1 MINLSNSKKT
11 FQNRLDLIP
20 NNPGVYIMKDIHSKI
35 IYVGKASN
43 LKNRVSSYFNKSNDN
58 DLKLNLLKENI
69 HDFEIY
75 ITNTSNEALLLESSL
90 IKKYQPKFNIRL
102 KDDKSYPYIMIDLNQ
117 HYPIIQFTRN
127 IKIKNLDRI
136 RLFGPFSKAKEVR
149 KTLSVINSLFPYRSC
164 TKKITGNDSSPCLDY
179 HLKRCIAPCISACTK
194 EEYEEV
200 IKDVIKFLEGDHKF
214 VIRKL
219 NQDMLNASENKMY
232 ERAARIRDQIQS
244 INEFH
249 NLSKDKINDN
259 KIIDYIGITQSD
271 DFASVSVFES
281 RFSNL
286 SDSIKFMMEGTENS
300 SLKDIIHAFIN
311 QYYLEKTNKPNIV
324 VLQELPEEKFVNNSI
339 NKKSKKKMK
348 FIVPSIGIKKKLMDL
363 AIENSKYNIEHINK
377 KKNDTD
383 NVLNV
388 LKEKLLL
395 EKTPYRIECFDI
407 SNMHGKNSVGSM
419 VVFNNGQPDKKQ
431 YRRFKIKIE
440 NKIDDY
446 LMMKEML
453 TRRYSRLLK
462 NNVPTSQTNDMDK
475 YKPDLILIDGGKG
488 HLAAGLQVLLELG
501 LSAFPIASIA
511 KKHEYIYI
519 PYSKEPI
526 NISPKSTEGILLQN
540 IRDEAHRFAIQ
551 YHRKLRSKQFL
562 NNSLEE
568 IPGIGKKT
576 ISNLLLKYG
585 TIKNIKRAKL
595 NDLLLV
601 RGVSNKLAQN
611 ILQELNK

>member
-1 MINLSNSKKT
+1 MINLSHSKKT
-11 FQNRLDLIP
+11 FQNRLNLIP
-20 NNPGVYIMKDIHSKI
+20 NNPGVYVMKDIHEKI
-35 IYVGKASN
+35 IYVGKASK
-43 LKNRVSSYFNKSNDN
+43 LKNRVSSYFNKTSNN
-58 DLKLNLLKENI
+58 DLRLNLLRENI
-69 HDFEIY
+69 NDFEIY
-75 ITNTSNEALLLESSL
+75 ITNTNNEALLLESSL

-117 HYPIIQFTRN
+117 NYPIIQFTRN
-127 IKIKNLDRI
+127 INIKNLDRI
-136 RLFGPFSKAKEVR
+136 RLFGPFAKAKEVR
-149 KTLSVINSLFPYRSC
+149 KTLSIINSLFPYRSC
-164 TKKITGNDSSPCLDY
+164 TKKITGNDASPCLDY

-194 EEYEEV
+194 EEYEGV
-200 IKDVIKFLEGDHKF
+200 IKDVVKFLEGDHKF
-214 VIRKL
+214 VINKL
-219 NQDMLNASENKMY
+219 NQDMVYASENMMY
-232 ERAARIRDQIQS
+232 ERAARIRDQIES

-259 KIIDYIGITQSD
+259 KVIDYIGITPSE

-286 SDSIKFMMEGTENS
+286 SDSIKFIMEGTENR

-311 QYYLEKTNKPNIV
+311 QYYLEKVNKPNIV
-324 VLQELPEEKFVNNSI
+324 VLQELPEIKFINNSI
-339 NKKSKKKMK
+339 NNNTKKKMK

-383 NVLNV
+383 NVLNI

-395 EKTPYRIECFDI
+395 EKAPERIECFDI
-407 SNMHGKNSVGSM
+407 SNIQGKNSVGSM
-419 VVFNNGQPDKKQ
+419 VVFYNGQPDKKQ

-440 NKIDDY
+440 NKVDDY

-462 NNVPTSQTNDMDK
+462 NNISSVKDNDMNK

-488 HLAAGLQVLLELG
+488 HLSAGLQVLLELG

-526 NISPKSTEGILLQN
+526 NISPKSSEGILLQN

-551 YHRKLRSKQFL
+551 YHRKLRSKELL
-562 NNSLEE
+562 NNSLND
-568 IPGIGKKT
+568 IHGLGIKT
-576 ISNLLLKYG
+576 INNLLLKYG
-585 TIKNIKRAKL
+585 NINNIKHA
-595 NDLLLV
+595 NIDDLILV
-601 RGVSNKLAQN
+601 RDVSHELAQN

>member
-1 MINLSNSKKT
+1 
-11 FQNRLDLIP
+11 
-20 NNPGVYIMKDIHSKI
+20 MKDIHSKI

-43 LKNRVSSYFNKSNDN
+43 LKNRVSSYFNKTNEN
-58 DLKLNLLKENI
+58 DLKLNLLKDNI

-75 ITNTSNEALLLESSL
+75 ITNTTNEALLLESSL

-117 HYPIIQFTRN
+117 NYPIIQFTRN
-127 IKIKNLDRI
+127 IKIKNLDSI

-149 KTLSVINSLFPYRSC
+149 KTLSVINTLFPYRSC

-200 IKDVIKFLEGDHKF
+200 IKDVIKFLDGDHKF
-214 VIRKL
+214 VIKKL

-281 RFSNL
+281 RYSNL
-286 SDSIKFMMEGTENS
+286 SDSMKFIMEGTENS
-300 SLKDIIHAFIN
+300 SLKEIIHAFIN

-324 VLQELPEEKFVNNSI
+324 VLQELPEEEFVNNSI

-363 AIENSKYNIEHINK
+363 AIQNSKYNIEHINK

-407 SNMHGKNSVGSM
+407 SNMQGKNSVGSM

-462 NNVPTSQTNDMDK
+462 NNVTTSKTNDMDK

-488 HLAAGLQVLLELG
+488 HLATGLQVLLELG

-562 NNSLEE
+562 NNSLED

-585 TIKNIKRAKL
+585 TIKNIKHAKL

>member
-1 MINLSNSKKT
+1 
-11 FQNRLDLIP
+11 
-20 NNPGVYIMKDIHSKI
+20 MKDIHEKI
-35 IYVGKASN
+35 IYVGKASK
-43 LKNRVSSYFNKSNDN
+43 LKNRVSSYFNKTSNN
-58 DLKLNLLKENI
+58 DLRLNLLRENI
-69 HDFEIY
+69 NDFEIY
-75 ITNTSNEALLLESSL
+75 ITNTNNEALLLESSL

-117 HYPIIQFTRN
+117 NYPIIQFTRN
-127 IKIKNLDRI
+127 INIKNLDRI
-136 RLFGPFSKAKEVR
+136 RLFGPFAKAKEVR
-149 KTLSVINSLFPYRSC
+149 KTLSIINSLFPYRSC
-164 TKKITGNDSSPCLDY
+164 TKKITGNDASPCLDY

-194 EEYEEV
+194 EEYQGV
-200 IKDVIKFLEGDHKF
+200 IKDVVKFLEGDHKF
-214 VIRKL
+214 VINKL
-219 NQDMLNASENKMY
+219 NQDMVYASENMMY
-232 ERAARIRDQIQS
+232 ERAARIRDQIES

-259 KIIDYIGITQSD
+259 KVIDYIGITPSE

-286 SDSIKFMMEGTENS
+286 SDSIKFIMEGTENR

-311 QYYLEKTNKPNIV
+311 QYYLEKVNKPNIV
-324 VLQELPEEKFVNNSI
+324 VLQELPEIKFINNSI
-339 NKKSKKKMK
+339 NNNTKKKMK

-383 NVLNV
+383 NVLNI

-395 EKTPYRIECFDI
+395 EKAPERIECFDI
-407 SNMHGKNSVGSM
+407 SNIQGKNSVGSM
-419 VVFNNGQPDKKQ
+419 VVFYNGQPDKKQ

-440 NKIDDY
+440 NKVDDY

-462 NNVPTSQTNDMDK
+462 NNISSVKDNDMNK

-488 HLAAGLQVLLELG
+488 HLTAGLQVLLELG

-526 NISPKSTEGILLQN
+526 NISPKSSEGILLQN

-551 YHRKLRSKQFL
+551 YHRKLRSKELL
-562 NNSLEE
+562 NNSLND
-568 IPGIGKKT
+568 IHGLGIKT
-576 ISNLLLKYG
+576 INNLLLKYG
-585 TIKNIKRAKL
+585 NINNIKHA
-595 NDLLLV
+595 NIDDLILV
-601 RGVSNKLAQN
+601 RGVSHELAQN

>member
-1 MINLSNSKKT
+1 LINLSHSKKT
-11 FQNRLDLIP
+11 FQNRLNLIP
-20 NNPGVYIMKDIHSKI
+20 NNPGVYVMKDIHEKI
-35 IYVGKASN
+35 IYVGKASK
-43 LKNRVSSYFNKSNDN
+43 LKNRVSSYFNKTSNN
-58 DLKLNLLKENI
+58 DLRLNLLRENI
-69 HDFEIY
+69 NDFEIY
-75 ITNTSNEALLLESSL
+75 ITNTNNEALLLESSL

-117 HYPIIQFTRN
+117 DYPIIQFTRN
-127 IKIKNLDRI
+127 INIKNLDRI
-136 RLFGPFSKAKEVR
+136 RLFGPFAKAKEVR
-149 KTLSVINSLFPYRSC
+149 KTLSIINSLFPYRSC
-164 TKKITGNDSSPCLDY
+164 TKKITGNDASPCLDY

-194 EEYEEV
+194 EEYQGV
-200 IKDVIKFLEGDHKF
+200 IKDVVKFLEGDHKF
-214 VIRKL
+214 VINKL
-219 NQDMLNASENKMY
+219 NQDMVYASENMMY
-232 ERAARIRDQIQS
+232 ERAARIRDQIES

-259 KIIDYIGITQSD
+259 KVIDYIGITPSE

-286 SDSIKFMMEGTENS
+286 SDSIKFIMEGTENR

-311 QYYLEKTNKPNIV
+311 QYYLEKVNKPNIV
-324 VLQELPEEKFVNNSI
+324 VLQELPEFKFINNSI
-339 NKKSKKKMK
+339 NNNTKKKMK

-383 NVLNV
+383 NVLNI

-395 EKTPYRIECFDI
+395 EKTPERIECFDI
-407 SNMHGKNSVGSM
+407 SNIQGKNSVGSM
-419 VVFNNGQPDKKQ
+419 VVFSNGQPDKKQ

-440 NKIDDY
+440 NKVDDY

-462 NNVPTSQTNDMDK
+462 NNISSVKDNDMNK

-488 HLAAGLQVLLELG
+488 HLSAGLQVLLELG

-526 NISPKSTEGILLQN
+526 NISPKSSEGILLQN

-551 YHRKLRSKQFL
+551 YHRKLRSKELL
-562 NNSLEE
+562 NNSLND
-568 IPGIGKKT
+568 IHGLGIKT
-576 ISNLLLKYG
+576 INNLLLKYG
-585 TIKNIKRAKL
+585 TINNIKHA
-595 NDLLLV
+595 NIDDLILV
-601 RGVSNKLAQN
+601 RGVSHELAQN

>member
-43 LKNRVSSYFNKSNDN
+43 LKNRVSSYFNKTNDN
-58 DLKLNLLKENI
+58 DLKLNLLRENI

-363 AIENSKYNIEHINK
+363 AIENSKYNIAHINK

-407 SNMHGKNSVGSM
+407 SNMRGKNSVGSM

-462 NNVPTSQTNDMDK
+462 NNAPTSQTNDMDK

-568 IPGIGKKT
+568 IPGIGEKT

>member
-1 MINLSNSKKT
+1 
-11 FQNRLDLIP
+11 
-20 NNPGVYIMKDIHSKI
+20 MKDIHGKI

-43 LKNRVSSYFNKSNDN
+43 LKNRVSSYFNKINNN
-58 DLKLNLLKENI
+58 DLKLNLLRENI
-69 HDFEIY
+69 NDFEIY
-75 ITNTSNEALLLESSL
+75 ITNTNNEALLLESSL

-117 HYPIIQFTRN
+117 DYPIIQFTRN
-127 IKIKNLDRI
+127 INIKNLDHI

-149 KTLSVINSLFPYRSC
+149 KTLSIINSLFPYRSC
-164 TKKITGNDSSPCLDY
+164 TKKITGNDARPCLDY

-194 EEYEEV
+194 EEYEGV
-200 IKDVIKFLEGDHKF
+200 IKDVVKFLEGDHKF
-214 VIRKL
+214 VNNKL
-219 NQDMLNASENKMY
+219 NKEMVYASQNMMY

-249 NLSKDKINDN
+249 NLSKDKIKDN
-259 KIIDYIGITQSD
+259 KVIDYIGITPSE

-286 SDSIKFMMEGTENS
+286 SDSIKFIMEGTENR

-311 QYYLEKTNKPNIV
+311 QYYLEKVNKPNIV
-324 VLQELPEEKFVNNSI
+324 VLQELPEIKFINDSI
-339 NKKSKKKMK
+339 NNNTKKKMK

-377 KKNDTD
+377 KKSDTD
-383 NVLNV
+383 NVLNI

-395 EKTPYRIECFDI
+395 EKAPQRIECFDI
-407 SNMHGKNSVGSM
+407 SNIQGKNSVGSM
-419 VVFNNGQPDKKQ
+419 VVFSNGQPDKKQ

-440 NKIDDY
+440 NKVDDY

-462 NNVPTSQTNDMDK
+462 NNISHIKDNDMNK

-488 HLAAGLQVLLELG
+488 HLTAGLQVLLELG

-526 NISPKSTEGILLQN
+526 NISPKSSEGILLQN

-551 YHRKLRSKQFL
+551 YHRKLRSKELL
-562 NNSLEE
+562 NNSLND
-568 IPGIGKKT
+568 IHGLGIKT
-576 ISNLLLKYG
+576 INNLLLKYG
-585 TIKNIKRAKL
+585 TINNLKHANID
-595 NDLLLV
+595 DLILV
-601 RGVSNKLAQN
+601 RGVSHELARN

>member
-1 MINLSNSKKT
+1 
-11 FQNRLDLIP
+11 
-20 NNPGVYIMKDIHSKI
+20 MKDIHSKI

-43 LKNRVSSYFNKSNDN
+43 LKNRESSYFNKTNEN
-58 DLKLNLLKENI
+58 DLKLNLLKDNI

-117 HYPIIQFTRN
+117 NYPIIQFTRN
-127 IKIKNLDRI
+127 IKIKNLDSI

-149 KTLSVINSLFPYRSC
+149 KTLSVINTLFPYRSC

-200 IKDVIKFLEGDHKF
+200 IKDVIKFLDGDHKF
-214 VIRKL
+214 VIKKL

-281 RFSNL
+281 RYSNL
-286 SDSIKFMMEGTENS
+286 SDSMKFIMEGTENS
-300 SLKDIIHAFIN
+300 SLKEIIHAFIN

-324 VLQELPEEKFVNNSI
+324 VLQELPEEEFVNNSI

-363 AIENSKYNIEHINK
+363 AIQNSKYNIEHINK

-395 EKTPYRIECFDI
+395 ETIPYRIECFDI
-407 SNMHGKNSVGSM
+407 SNMQGKNSVGSM

-462 NNVPTSQTNDMDK
+462 NNVTTSKTNDMDK

-488 HLAAGLQVLLELG
+488 HLATGLQVLLELG

-562 NNSLEE
+562 NNSLED

-585 TIKNIKRAKL
+585 TIKNIKHAKL

>member
-1 MINLSNSKKT
+1 MINLSHSKKT
-11 FQNRLDLIP
+11 FQNRLNLIP
-20 NNPGVYIMKDIHSKI
+20 NNPGVYVMKDIHGKV

-43 LKNRVSSYFNKSNDN
+43 LKNRVSSYFNKTNSN
-58 DLKLNLLKENI
+58 DLKLNLLRENI
-69 HDFEIY
+69 NDFEIY
-75 ITNTSNEALLLESSL
+75 ITNTNNEALLLESSL

-117 HYPIIQFTRN
+117 DYPIIQFTRN
-127 IKIKNLDRI
+127 ITIKNLDRI

-149 KTLSVINSLFPYRSC
+149 KTLSIINALFPYRSC
-164 TKKITGNDSSPCLDY
+164 TKKITGNDLRPCLDY

-200 IKDVIKFLEGDHKF
+200 MKDVVKFLEGDHKF
-214 VIRKL
+214 VINKL
-219 NQDMLNASENKMY
+219 NQEMVYASENMMY

-259 KIIDYIGITQSD
+259 KVIDYIGITPSE

-286 SDSIKFMMEGTENS
+286 SDSIKFIMEGTKNR

-311 QYYLEKTNKPNIV
+311 QYYLEKVNKPNIV
-324 VLQELPEEKFVNNSI
+324 VLQELPEIKFINDSI
-339 NKKSKKKMK
+339 NNNTKKKMK

-363 AIENSKYNIEHINK
+363 AIENSEYNIEHITK

-383 NVLNV
+383 NVLNT

-395 EKTPYRIECFDI
+395 EKAPERIECFDI
-407 SNMHGKNSVGSM
+407 SNIQGKNSVGSM
-419 VVFNNGQPDKKQ
+419 VVFYNGQPDKKQ

-440 NKIDDY
+440 NKVDDY

-462 NNVPTSQTNDMDK
+462 NNNSSDKDNDMNK

-488 HLAAGLQVLLELG
+488 HLTTGLQVLLELG
-501 LSAFPIASIA
+501 LSALPIASIA

-526 NISPKSTEGILLQN
+526 NISPKSSEGMLLQN

-551 YHRKLRSKQFL
+551 YHRKLRSKGLL
-562 NNSLEE
+562 NNSLND
-568 IPGIGKKT
+568 IHGLGIKT
-576 ISNLLLKYG
+576 INNLLLKYG
-585 TIKNIKRAKL
+585 TINNIKHT
-595 NDLLLV
+595 NIDDLILV
-601 RGVSNKLAQN
+601 RG
-611 ILQELNK
+611 

>member
-1 MINLSNSKKT
+1 
-11 FQNRLDLIP
+11 
-20 NNPGVYIMKDIHSKI
+20 MKDIHGKI
-35 IYVGKASN
+35 IYVGKASK
-43 LKNRVSSYFNKSNDN
+43 LKNRVSSYFNKINNN
-58 DLKLNLLKENI
+58 DLKLNLLRENI
-69 HDFEIY
+69 NDFEIY
-75 ITNTSNEALLLESSL
+75 ITNTNNEALLLESSL

-117 HYPIIQFTRN
+117 DYPIIQFTRN
-127 IKIKNLDRI
+127 INIKNLDHI

-149 KTLSVINSLFPYRSC
+149 KTLSIINSLFPYRSC
-164 TKKITGNDSSPCLDY
+164 TKKITGNDARPCLDY

-194 EEYEEV
+194 EEYEGV
-200 IKDVIKFLEGDHKF
+200 IKDVVKFLEGDHKF
-214 VIRKL
+214 VNNKL
-219 NQDMLNASENKMY
+219 NKEMVYASENMMY

-249 NLSKDKINDN
+249 NLSKDKIKDN
-259 KIIDYIGITQSD
+259 KVIDYIGITSSE

-286 SDSIKFMMEGTENS
+286 SDSIKFIMEGTENR

-311 QYYLEKTNKPNIV
+311 QYYLEKVNKPNIV
-324 VLQELPEEKFVNNSI
+324 VLQELPEIKFINDSI
-339 NKKSKKKMK
+339 NNNTKKKMK

-377 KKNDTD
+377 KKNDAD
-383 NVLNV
+383 NVLNI

-395 EKTPYRIECFDI
+395 EKAPQRIECFDI
-407 SNMHGKNSVGSM
+407 SNIQGKNSVGSM
-419 VVFNNGQPDKKQ
+419 VVFSNGQPDKKQ

-440 NKIDDY
+440 NKVDDY

-462 NNVPTSQTNDMDK
+462 NNISHIKDNDMNK

-488 HLAAGLQVLLELG
+488 HLTTGLQVLLELG

-511 KKHEYIYI
+511 KKHEYIYL

-526 NISPKSTEGILLQN
+526 NISPKSSEGILLQN

-551 YHRKLRSKQFL
+551 YHRKLRSKELL
-562 NNSLEE
+562 NNSLND
-568 IPGIGKKT
+568 IHGLGIKT
-576 ISNLLLKYG
+576 INNLLLKYG
-585 TIKNIKRAKL
+585 TINNIKHA
-595 NDLLLV
+595 NIDDLILV
-601 RGVSNKLAQN
+601 RGVSHELAQN
-611 ILQELNK
+611 IL

>member
-43 LKNRVSSYFNKSNDN
+43 LKNRVSSYFNKTNDN
-58 DLKLNLLKENI
+58 DLKLNLLRENI

-462 NNVPTSQTNDMDK
+462 NNVTTSKTNDMDK

-488 HLAAGLQVLLELG
+488 HLATGLQVLLELG

-562 NNSLEE
+562 NNSLED

-585 TIKNIKRAKL
+585 TIKNIKHAKL

>member
-1 MINLSNSKKT
+1 
-11 FQNRLDLIP
+11 
-20 NNPGVYIMKDIHSKI
+20 MKDIHNKI

-69 HDFEIY
+69 NDFEIY

-117 HYPIIQFTRN
+117 NYPIIQFTRN

-149 KTLSVINSLFPYRSC
+149 KTLSIINSLFPYRSC
-164 TKKITGNDSSPCLDY
+164 TKKILGNDSSPCLDY

-200 IKDVIKFLEGDHKF
+200 IKDVIKFLDGDHKF
-214 VIRKL
+214 VIKKL

-281 RFSNL
+281 RYSNL
-286 SDSIKFMMEGTENS
+286 SDSMKFIMEGTENS
-300 SLKDIIHAFIN
+300 SLKEIIHAFIN

-324 VLQELPEEKFVNNSI
+324 VLQELPEEEFVNNSI

-363 AIENSKYNIEHINK
+363 AIQNSKYNIEHINK

-407 SNMHGKNSVGSM
+407 SNMQGKNSVGSM

-462 NNVPTSQTNDMDK
+462 NNVTTSKTNDMDK

-488 HLAAGLQVLLELG
+488 HLATGLQVLLELG

-568 IPGIGKKT
+568 IPGIGEKT

>member
-1 MINLSNSKKT
+1 
-11 FQNRLDLIP
+11 
-20 NNPGVYIMKDIHSKI
+20 MKDIHEKI
-35 IYVGKASN
+35 IYVGKASK
-43 LKNRVSSYFNKSNDN
+43 LKNRVSSYFNKTSNN
-58 DLKLNLLKENI
+58 DLRLNLLRENI
-69 HDFEIY
+69 NDFEIY
-75 ITNTSNEALLLESSL
+75 ITNTNNEALLLESSL

-117 HYPIIQFTRN
+117 NYPIIQFTRN
-127 IKIKNLDRI
+127 INIKNLDRI
-136 RLFGPFSKAKEVR
+136 RLFGPFAKAKEVR
-149 KTLSVINSLFPYRSC
+149 KTLSIINSLFPYRSC
-164 TKKITGNDSSPCLDY
+164 TKKITGNDASPCLDY

-194 EEYEEV
+194 EEYEGV
-200 IKDVIKFLEGDHKF
+200 IKDVVKFLEGDHKF
-214 VIRKL
+214 VINKL
-219 NQDMLNASENKMY
+219 NQDMVYASENMMY
-232 ERAARIRDQIQS
+232 ERAARIRDQIES

-259 KIIDYIGITQSD
+259 KVIDYIGITPAE

-286 SDSIKFMMEGTENS
+286 SDSIKFIMEGTENR

-311 QYYLEKTNKPNIV
+311 QYYLEKVNKPNIV
-324 VLQELPEEKFVNNSI
+324 VLQELPEFKFINNSI
-339 NKKSKKKMK
+339 NNNTKKKMK

-363 AIENSKYNIEHINK
+363 AIENSNK

-383 NVLNV
+383 NVLNI

-395 EKTPYRIECFDI
+395 EKTPERIECFDI
-407 SNMHGKNSVGSM
+407 SNIQGKNSVGSM
-419 VVFNNGQPDKKQ
+419 VVFYNGQPDKKQ

-440 NKIDDY
+440 NKVDDY

-462 NNVPTSQTNDMDK
+462 NNISSVKDNDMNK

-488 HLAAGLQVLLELG
+488 HLTAGLQVLLELG

-526 NISPKSTEGILLQN
+526 NISPKSSEGILLQN

-551 YHRKLRSKQFL
+551 YHRKLRSKELL
-562 NNSLEE
+562 NNSLND
-568 IPGIGKKT
+568 IHGLGIKT
-576 ISNLLLKYG
+576 INNILLKYG
-585 TIKNIKRAKL
+585 TINNIKHA
-595 NDLLLV
+595 NIDDLILV
-601 RGVSNKLAQN
+601 RGVSHELAQN

>member
-1 MINLSNSKKT
+1 
-11 FQNRLDLIP
+11 
-20 NNPGVYIMKDIHSKI
+20 MKDIHGKV

-43 LKNRVSSYFNKSNDN
+43 LKNRVSSYFNKTSNN
-58 DLKLNLLKENI
+58 DLKLNLLRENI
-69 HDFEIY
+69 NDFEIY
-75 ITNTSNEALLLESSL
+75 ITNTNNEALLLESSL

-117 HYPIIQFTRN
+117 DYPIIQFTRN
-127 IKIKNLDRI
+127 LNIKNLDRI

-149 KTLSVINSLFPYRSC
+149 KTLSIINALFPYRSC
-164 TKKITGNDSSPCLDY
+164 TKKITGNDPRPCLDY

-194 EEYEEV
+194 KEYEEV
-200 IKDVIKFLEGDHKF
+200 IKDVVKFLEGDHKF
-214 VIRKL
+214 VINKL
-219 NQDMLNASENKMY
+219 NQEMVYASENMMY

-259 KIIDYIGITQSD
+259 KVIDYIGITPSE

-286 SDSIKFMMEGTENS
+286 SDSIKFIMEGTKNR

-311 QYYLEKTNKPNIV
+311 QYYLEKVNKPNIV
-324 VLQELPEEKFVNNSI
+324 VLQELPEIKFINDSI
-339 NKKSKKKMK
+339 NNNTKKKMK

-377 KKNDTD
+377 KKSDTD
-383 NVLNV
+383 NVLNI

-395 EKTPYRIECFDI
+395 EKAPERIECFDI
-407 SNMHGKNSVGSM
+407 SNIQGKNSVGSM
-419 VVFNNGQPDKKQ
+419 VVFYNGQPDKKQ

-440 NKIDDY
+440 NKVDDY

-462 NNVPTSQTNDMDK
+462 NNISSAKDNDMNK

-488 HLAAGLQVLLELG
+488 HLTTGLQVLLELG

-526 NISPKSTEGILLQN
+526 NISPKSSEGILLQN

-551 YHRKLRSKQFL
+551 YHRKLRSKELL
-562 NNSLEE
+562 NNSLND
-568 IPGIGKKT
+568 IHGLGIKT
-576 ISNLLLKYG
+576 INNLLLKYE
-585 TIKNIKRAKL
+585 TINNIKHA
-595 NDLLLV
+595 NIDDLILV
-601 RGVSNKLAQN
+601 RGVSHELAQN

>member
-1 MINLSNSKKT
+1 
-11 FQNRLDLIP
+11 
-20 NNPGVYIMKDIHSKI
+20 MKDIHSKI

-43 LKNRVSSYFNKSNDN
+43 LKNRVSSYFNKTNEN
-58 DLKLNLLKENI
+58 DLKLNLLKDNI

-75 ITNTSNEALLLESSL
+75 ITNTANEALLLESSL

-117 HYPIIQFTRN
+117 NYPIIQFTRN
-127 IKIKNLDRI
+127 IKIKNLDSI

-149 KTLSVINSLFPYRSC
+149 KTLSVINTLFPYRSC

-200 IKDVIKFLEGDHKF
+200 IKDVIKFLDGDHKF
-214 VIRKL
+214 VIKKL

-281 RFSNL
+281 RYSNL
-286 SDSIKFMMEGTENS
+286 SDSMKFIMEGSENS
-300 SLKDIIHAFIN
+300 SLKEIIHAFIN

-363 AIENSKYNIEHINK
+363 AIQNSKYNIEHINK

-395 EKTPYRIECFDI
+395 ETIPYRIECFDI
-407 SNMHGKNSVGSM
+407 SNMQGKNSVGSM

-462 NNVPTSQTNDMDK
+462 NNVTTSKTNDMDK

-488 HLAAGLQVLLELG
+488 HLATGLQVLLELG

-562 NNSLEE
+562 NNSLED

-585 TIKNIKRAKL
+585 TIKNIKHAKL

>member
-1 MINLSNSKKT
+1 
-11 FQNRLDLIP
+11 
-20 NNPGVYIMKDIHSKI
+20 MKDIHSKI

-43 LKNRVSSYFNKSNDN
+43 LKNRVSSYFNKTNEN
-58 DLKLNLLKENI
+58 DLKLNLLKDNI

-75 ITNTSNEALLLESSL
+75 ITNTANEALLLESSL

-117 HYPIIQFTRN
+117 NYPIIQFTRN
-127 IKIKNLDRI
+127 IKIKNLDSI

-149 KTLSVINSLFPYRSC
+149 KTLSVINTLFPYRSC

-200 IKDVIKFLEGDHKF
+200 INDVIKFLDGDHKF
-214 VIRKL
+214 VIKKL

-281 RFSNL
+281 RYSNL
-286 SDSIKFMMEGTENS
+286 SDSMKFIMEGTENS
-300 SLKDIIHAFIN
+300 SLKEIIHAFIN

-324 VLQELPEEKFVNNSI
+324 VLQELPEEEFVNNSI

-363 AIENSKYNIEHINK
+363 AIQNSKYNIEHINK

-395 EKTPYRIECFDI
+395 ETTPYRIECFDI
-407 SNMHGKNSVGSM
+407 SNMQGKNSVGSM

-462 NNVPTSQTNDMDK
+462 NNVTTSKTNDMDK

-488 HLAAGLQVLLELG
+488 HLATGLQVLLELG

-562 NNSLEE
+562 NNSLED

-585 TIKNIKRAKL
+585 TIKNIKHAKL

>member
-1 MINLSNSKKT
+1 
-11 FQNRLDLIP
+11 
-20 NNPGVYIMKDIHSKI
+20 MKDIHEKI
-35 IYVGKASN
+35 IYVGKASK
-43 LKNRVSSYFNKSNDN
+43 LKNRVSSYFNKTSNN
-58 DLKLNLLKENI
+58 DLKLNLLRENI
-69 HDFEIY
+69 NDFEIY
-75 ITNTSNEALLLESSL
+75 ITNTNNEALLLESSL

-117 HYPIIQFTRN
+117 NYPIIQFTRN
-127 IKIKNLDRI
+127 INIKNLDRI
-136 RLFGPFSKAKEVR
+136 RLFGPFAKAKEVR
-149 KTLSVINSLFPYRSC
+149 KTLSIINSLFPYRSC
-164 TKKITGNDSSPCLDY
+164 TKKITGNDASPCLDY

-194 EEYEEV
+194 EEYEGV
-200 IKDVIKFLEGDHKF
+200 IKDVVKFLEGDHKF
-214 VIRKL
+214 VINKL
-219 NQDMLNASENKMY
+219 NKDMIYASENMMY
-232 ERAARIRDQIQS
+232 ERAARIRDQIES

-259 KIIDYIGITQSD
+259 KVIDYIGITPSE

-286 SDSIKFMMEGTENS
+286 SDSIKFIMEGTENR

-311 QYYLEKTNKPNIV
+311 QYYLEKVNKPNIV
-324 VLQELPEEKFVNNSI
+324 VLQELPETKFINNSI
-339 NKKSKKKMK
+339 NNNTKKKMK

-383 NVLNV
+383 NVLNI

-395 EKTPYRIECFDI
+395 EKAPERIECFDI
-407 SNMHGKNSVGSM
+407 SNIQGKNSVGSM
-419 VVFNNGQPDKKQ
+419 VVFYNGQPDKKQ

-440 NKIDDY
+440 NKVDDY

-462 NNVPTSQTNDMDK
+462 NNISSVKDNDMNK

-488 HLAAGLQVLLELG
+488 HLSAGLQVLLELG

-526 NISPKSTEGILLQN
+526 NISPKSSEGILLQN

-551 YHRKLRSKQFL
+551 YHRKLRSKELL
-562 NNSLEE
+562 NNSLQD
-568 IPGIGKKT
+568 IHGLGIKT
-576 ISNLLLKYG
+576 INNLLLKYG
-585 TIKNIKRAKL
+585 TINNIKHA
-595 NDLLLV
+595 NIDDLILV
-601 RGVSNKLAQN
+601 RGVSHELAQN

>member
-1 MINLSNSKKT
+1 MINLSHSKQT
-11 FQNRLDLIP
+11 FQNRINLIP
-20 NNPGVYIMKDIHSKI
+20 NNPGVYIMKDIHNKI

-43 LKNRVSSYFNKSNDN
+43 LKNRVSSYFNKTNDN

-69 HDFEIY
+69 YDFEIF

-117 HYPIIQFTRN
+117 KYPIIQFTRN
-127 IKIKNLDRI
+127 INIKNLDRI

-149 KTLSVINSLFPYRSC
+149 KTLSIINSLFPYRSC
-164 TKKITGNDSSPCLDY
+164 TKKITGNDASPCLDY
-179 HLKRCIAPCISACTK
+179 HLKRCIAPCISACSK
-194 EEYEEV
+194 EEYEDV
-200 IKDVIKFLEGDHKF
+200 IRDVIKFLEGDHKF
-214 VIRKL
+214 VVNKL
-219 NQDMLNASENKMY
+219 NQDMLYASENKMY
-232 ERAARIRDQIQS
+232 ERAARIRDQILS

-259 KIIDYIGITQSD
+259 KIIDYIGITESD

-286 SDSIKFMMEGTENS
+286 SDSIKFIMEGTENS

-324 VLQELPEEKFVNNSI
+324 VLQELPEENFVNNSI
-339 NKKSKKKMK
+339 NIKTKKKMK

-363 AIENSKYNIEHINK
+363 AIENSKYNIEHIHK

-383 NVLNV
+383 NVLNI

-395 EKTPYRIECFDI
+395 EKIPQRIECFDI
-407 SNMHGKNSVGSM
+407 SNMQGENSVGSM

-446 LMMKEML
+446 LMMKEMM

-462 NNVPTSQTNDMDK
+462 NNITVDNVNDMDK

-488 HLAAGLQVLLELG
+488 HLAVGLQVLLELG
-501 LSAFPIASIA
+501 LSYLPIASIA

-562 NNSLEE
+562 SNPLED
-568 IPGIGKKT
+568 IHGIGKKT
-576 ISNLLLKYG
+576 ISNLLSQYG
-585 TIKNIKRAKL
+585 TIKNIKHAKL
-595 NDLLLV
+595 NDLILV
-601 RGVSNKLAQN
+601 RGVTHKLAQN

>member
-1 MINLSNSKKT
+1 MINLSHSKKT
-11 FQNRLDLIP
+11 FQNRLNLIP
-20 NNPGVYIMKDIHSKI
+20 NNPGVYVMKDIHEKI
-35 IYVGKASN
+35 IYVGKASK
-43 LKNRVSSYFNKSNDN
+43 LKNRVSSYFNKTSNN
-58 DLKLNLLKENI
+58 DLRLNLLRENI
-69 HDFEIY
+69 NDFEIY
-75 ITNTSNEALLLESSL
+75 ITNTNNEALLLESSL

-117 HYPIIQFTRN
+117 NYPIIQFTRN
-127 IKIKNLDRI
+127 INIKNLDRI
-136 RLFGPFSKAKEVR
+136 RLFGPFAKAKEVR
-149 KTLSVINSLFPYRSC
+149 KTLSIINSLFPYRSC
-164 TKKITGNDSSPCLDY
+164 TKKITGNDASPCLDY

-194 EEYEEV
+194 EEYEGV
-200 IKDVIKFLEGDHKF
+200 IKDVVKFLEGDHKF
-214 VIRKL
+214 VINKL
-219 NQDMLNASENKMY
+219 NQDMIYASENMMY
-232 ERAARIRDQIQS
+232 ERAARIRDQIES

-259 KIIDYIGITQSD
+259 KVIDYIGITPSE

-286 SDSIKFMMEGTENS
+286 SDSIKFIMEGTENR

-311 QYYLEKTNKPNIV
+311 QYYLEKVNKPNIV
-324 VLQELPEEKFVNNSI
+324 VLQELPEIKFINNSI
-339 NKKSKKKMK
+339 NNNTKKKMK

-383 NVLNV
+383 NVLNI

-395 EKTPYRIECFDI
+395 EKAPERIECFDI
-407 SNMHGKNSVGSM
+407 SNIQGKNSVGSM
-419 VVFNNGQPDKKQ
+419 VVFYNGQPDKKQ

-440 NKIDDY
+440 NKVDDY

-462 NNVPTSQTNDMDK
+462 NNISSVKDNDMNK

-488 HLAAGLQVLLELG
+488 HLTAGLQVLLELG

-526 NISPKSTEGILLQN
+526 NISPKSSEGILLQN

-551 YHRKLRSKQFL
+551 YHRKLRSKELL
-562 NNSLEE
+562 NNSLND
-568 IPGIGKKT
+568 IHGLGIKT
-576 ISNLLLKYG
+576 INNLLLKYG
-585 TIKNIKRAKL
+585 TINNIKHA
-595 NDLLLV
+595 NIDDLILV
-601 RGVSNKLAQN
+601 RGVSHELAQN

>member
-1 MINLSNSKKT
+1 
-11 FQNRLDLIP
+11 
-20 NNPGVYIMKDIHSKI
+20 MKDIHGKV

-43 LKNRVSSYFNKSNDN
+43 LKNRVSSYFNKTSNN
-58 DLKLNLLKENI
+58 DLKLNLLRENI
-69 HDFEIY
+69 NDFEIY
-75 ITNTSNEALLLESSL
+75 ITNTNNEALLLESSL

-117 HYPIIQFTRN
+117 DYPIIQFTRN
-127 IKIKNLDRI
+127 INIKNLDRI

-149 KTLSVINSLFPYRSC
+149 KTLSIINTLFPYRSC
-164 TKKITGNDSSPCLDY
+164 TKKITGNDARPCLDY

-200 IKDVIKFLEGDHKF
+200 IKDVVKFLEGDHKF
-214 VIRKL
+214 VINKL
-219 NQDMLNASENKMY
+219 NQEMVYASENMMY

-259 KIIDYIGITQSD
+259 KVIDYIGITLSE

-286 SDSIKFMMEGTENS
+286 SDSIKFIMEGTENR

-311 QYYLEKTNKPNIV
+311 QYYLEKVNKPNIV
-324 VLQELPEEKFVNNSI
+324 VLQELPEIKFINDSI
-339 NKKSKKKMK
+339 NNNTKKKMK
-348 FIVPSIGIKKKLMDL
+348 FIVPSIGIKKRLMDL

-383 NVLNV
+383 NVLNI

-395 EKTPYRIECFDI
+395 EKAPERIECFDI
-407 SNMHGKNSVGSM
+407 SNIQGKNSVGSM
-419 VVFNNGQPDKKQ
+419 VVFYNGQPDKKQ

-440 NKIDDY
+440 NKVDDY

-462 NNVPTSQTNDMDK
+462 NNISSVQDNDMNK

-488 HLAAGLQVLLELG
+488 HLTAGLQVLLELG

-526 NISPKSTEGILLQN
+526 NISPKSSEGILLQN
-540 IRDEAHRFAIQ
+540 IRNEAHRFAIQ
-551 YHRKLRSKQFL
+551 YHRKLRSKEFL
-562 NNSLEE
+562 NNSLND
-568 IPGIGKKT
+568 IHGLGIKT
-576 ISNLLLKYG
+576 IKNLLFKYG
-585 TIKNIKRAKL
+585 TINNIKHA
-595 NDLLLV
+595 NIDDLILV
-601 RGVSNKLAQN
+601 KGVSHELAKN
-611 ILQELNK
+611 ILQELNKKI

>member
-1 MINLSNSKKT
+1 
-11 FQNRLDLIP
+11 
-20 NNPGVYIMKDIHSKI
+20 MKDIHSKI

-43 LKNRVSSYFNKSNDN
+43 LKNRVSSYFNKTNEN
-58 DLKLNLLKENI
+58 DLKLNLLKDNI

-75 ITNTSNEALLLESSL
+75 ITNTTNEALLLESSL

-117 HYPIIQFTRN
+117 NYPIIQFTRN
-127 IKIKNLDRI
+127 IKIKNLDSI

-149 KTLSVINSLFPYRSC
+149 KTLSVINTLFPYRSC

-200 IKDVIKFLEGDHKF
+200 IKDVIKFLDGDHKF
-214 VIRKL
+214 VIKKL

-259 KIIDYIGITQSD
+259 KIIDYIGITKSD

-281 RFSNL
+281 RYSNL
-286 SDSIKFMMEGTENS
+286 SDSMKFIMEGTENS
-300 SLKDIIHAFIN
+300 SLKEIIHAFIN

-324 VLQELPEEKFVNNSI
+324 VLQELPEEEFVNNSI

-363 AIENSKYNIEHINK
+363 AIQNSKYNIEHINK

-395 EKTPYRIECFDI
+395 ETIPYRIECFDI
-407 SNMHGKNSVGSM
+407 SNMQGKNSVGSM

-462 NNVPTSQTNDMDK
+462 NNVTTSKTNDMDK

-488 HLAAGLQVLLELG
+488 HLATGLQVLLELG

-562 NNSLEE
+562 NNSLED

-585 TIKNIKRAKL
+585 TIKNIKHAKL

>member
-1 MINLSNSKKT
+1 MINLSNTKTT
-11 FQNRLDLIP
+11 FQNRLELIP
-20 NNPGVYIMKDIHSKI
+20 NNPGVYIMKDIHNKI

-69 HDFEIY
+69 NDFEIY

-117 HYPIIQFTRN
+117 NYPIIQFTRN

-149 KTLSVINSLFPYRSC
+149 KTLSIINSLFPYRSC
-164 TKKITGNDSSPCLDY
+164 TKKILGNDSSPCLDY

-194 EEYEEV
+194 EEYEQV

-214 VIRKL
+214 VIKKL
-219 NQDMLNASENKMY
+219 NQDMLDASGNKMY
-232 ERAARIRDQIQS
+232 ERAARIRDQIES

-259 KIIDYIGITQSD
+259 KIIDYIGITQSA

-281 RFSNL
+281 RFANL
-286 SDSIKFMMEGTENS
+286 SDSIKFIMEGTENS

-324 VLQELPEEKFVNNSI
+324 VLQELPEEKYVNNFI
-339 NKKSKKKMK
+339 NTKTKKKMK
-348 FIVPSIGIKKKLMDL
+348 FIVPAIGIKKKLMEL

-395 EKTPYRIECFDI
+395 EKTPHRIECFDI

-431 YRRFKIKIE
+431 YRRFKIKID

-462 NNVPTSQTNDMDK
+462 NNISNDKTNDMDK

-488 HLAAGLQVLLELG
+488 HLATGLQVLLELG
-501 LSAFPIASIA
+501 LSALPIASIA

-551 YHRKLRSKQFL
+551 YHRKLRSKKFL
-562 NNSLEE
+562 NNSLED
-568 IPGIGKKT
+568 IPGLGEKL
-576 ISNLLLKYG
+576 ISKLLLKYG
-585 TIKNIKRAKL
+585 TIKNIKRAQF
-595 NDLLLV
+595 NDLIQLK
-601 RGVSNKLAQN
+601 GVSHKLAQN

>member
-1 MINLSNSKKT
+1 
-11 FQNRLDLIP
+11 
-20 NNPGVYIMKDIHSKI
+20 MKDIHSKI

-43 LKNRVSSYFNKSNDN
+43 LKNRVSSYFNKTNEN
-58 DLKLNLLKENI
+58 DLKLNLLKDNI

-75 ITNTSNEALLLESSL
+75 ITNTANEALLLESSL

-117 HYPIIQFTRN
+117 NYPIIQFTRN
-127 IKIKNLDRI
+127 IKIKNLDSI

-149 KTLSVINSLFPYRSC
+149 KTLSVINTLFPYRSC

-194 EEYEEV
+194 SEYEEV
-200 IKDVIKFLEGDHKF
+200 IKDVIKFLDGDHKF
-214 VIRKL
+214 VIKKL

-281 RFSNL
+281 RYSNL
-286 SDSIKFMMEGTENS
+286 SDSMKFIMEGTENS
-300 SLKDIIHAFIN
+300 SLKEIIHAFIN

-324 VLQELPEEKFVNNSI
+324 VLQELPEEEFVNNSI

-363 AIENSKYNIEHINK
+363 AIQNSKYNIEHINK

-395 EKTPYRIECFDI
+395 ETTPYRIECFDI
-407 SNMHGKNSVGSM
+407 SNMQGKNSVGSM

-462 NNVPTSQTNDMDK
+462 NNVTTSKTNDMDK

-488 HLAAGLQVLLELG
+488 HLATGLQVLLELG

-562 NNSLEE
+562 NNSLED

-585 TIKNIKRAKL
+585 TIKNIKHAKL

>member
-324 VLQELPEEKFVNNSI
+324 VLQELPEEKFINNSI
-339 NKKSKKKMK
+339 NKKSKKKMR

-462 NNVPTSQTNDMDK
+462 NNAPTSQTNDMDK

-562 NNSLEE
+562 NNSLED
-568 IPGIGKKT
+568 IPGIGKKI

>member
-1 MINLSNSKKT
+1 
-11 FQNRLDLIP
+11 
-20 NNPGVYIMKDIHSKI
+20 MKDIHGKV

-43 LKNRVSSYFNKSNDN
+43 LKNRVSSYFNKTSNN
-58 DLKLNLLKENI
+58 DLKLNLLRENI
-69 HDFEIY
+69 NDFEIY
-75 ITNTSNEALLLESSL
+75 ITNTNNEALLLESSL

-102 KDDKSYPYIMIDLNQ
+102 KDDKTYPYIMIDLNQ
-117 HYPIIQFTRN
+117 DYPIIQFTRN
-127 IKIKNLDRI
+127 INIKNLDRI

-149 KTLSVINSLFPYRSC
+149 KTLSIINALFPYRSC
-164 TKKITGNDSSPCLDY
+164 TKKITGNDPRPCLDY

-194 EEYEEV
+194 KEYEEV
-200 IKDVIKFLEGDHKF
+200 IKDVVKFLEGDHKF
-214 VIRKL
+214 VINKL
-219 NQDMLNASENKMY
+219 NQEMVYASENMMY

-259 KIIDYIGITQSD
+259 KVIDYIGITPSE

-286 SDSIKFMMEGTENS
+286 SDSIKFIMEGTKNR

-311 QYYLEKTNKPNIV
+311 QYYLEKVNKPNIV
-324 VLQELPEEKFVNNSI
+324 VLQELPEIKFINDSI
-339 NKKSKKKMK
+339 NNNTKKKMK

-377 KKNDTD
+377 KKSDTD
-383 NVLNV
+383 NVLNI

-395 EKTPYRIECFDI
+395 EKAPERIECFDI
-407 SNMHGKNSVGSM
+407 SNIQGKNSVGSM
-419 VVFNNGQPDKKQ
+419 VVFYNGQPDKKQ

-440 NKIDDY
+440 NKVDDY

-462 NNVPTSQTNDMDK
+462 NNISSAKDNDMNK

-488 HLAAGLQVLLELG
+488 HLTAGLQVLLELG

-526 NISPKSTEGILLQN
+526 NISPKSSEGILLQN

-551 YHRKLRSKQFL
+551 YHRKLRSKELL
-562 NNSLEE
+562 NNSLND
-568 IPGIGKKT
+568 IHGLGIKT
-576 ISNLLLKYG
+576 INNLLLKYE
-585 TIKNIKRAKL
+585 TINNIKHA
-595 NDLLLV
+595 NIDDLILV
-601 RGVSNKLAQN
+601 RGVSHELAQN

>member
-1 MINLSNSKKT
+1 MINLAHSKKT
-11 FQNRLDLIP
+11 FQNRLNLIP
-20 NNPGVYIMKDIHSKI
+20 NNPGVYVMKDIHGKI

-43 LKNRVSSYFNKSNDN
+43 LKNRVSSYFNKINNN
-58 DLKLNLLKENI
+58 DLKLNLLRENI
-69 HDFEIY
+69 NDFEIY
-75 ITNTSNEALLLESSL
+75 ITNTNNEALLLESSL

-117 HYPIIQFTRN
+117 DYPIIQFTRN
-127 IKIKNLDRI
+127 INIKNLDHI

-149 KTLSVINSLFPYRSC
+149 KTLSIINSLFPYRSC
-164 TKKITGNDSSPCLDY
+164 TKKITGNDARPCLDY

-194 EEYEEV
+194 EEYEGV
-200 IKDVIKFLEGDHKF
+200 IKDVVKFLEGDHKF
-214 VIRKL
+214 VNNKL
-219 NQDMLNASENKMY
+219 NKEMVYASQNMMY

-259 KIIDYIGITQSD
+259 KVIDYIGITPSE

-286 SDSIKFMMEGTENS
+286 SDSIKFIMEGTENR

-311 QYYLEKTNKPNIV
+311 QYYLEKVNKPNIV
-324 VLQELPEEKFVNNSI
+324 VLQELPEIKFINDSI
-339 NKKSKKKMK
+339 NNNTKKKMK

-383 NVLNV
+383 NVLNI

-395 EKTPYRIECFDI
+395 EKAPQRIECFDI
-407 SNMHGKNSVGSM
+407 SNIQGKNSVGSM
-419 VVFNNGQPDKKQ
+419 VVFSNGQPDKKQ

-440 NKIDDY
+440 NKVDDY

-462 NNVPTSQTNDMDK
+462 NNISHIKDNDMNK

-488 HLAAGLQVLLELG
+488 HLTAGLQVLLELG

-526 NISPKSTEGILLQN
+526 NISPKSSEGILLQN

-551 YHRKLRSKQFL
+551 YHRKLRSKELL
-562 NNSLEE
+562 NNSLYD
-568 IPGIGKKT
+568 IHGLGIKT
-576 ISNLLLKYG
+576 INNLLLKYG
-585 TIKNIKRAKL
+585 TINNIKHA
-595 NDLLLV
+595 NIDDLILV
-601 RGVSNKLAQN
+601 RGVSHELAQN

>member
-1 MINLSNSKKT
+1 MINLSHSKKT
-11 FQNRLDLIP
+11 FQNRLNLIP
-20 NNPGVYIMKDIHSKI
+20 NNPGVYVMKDIHEKI
-35 IYVGKASN
+35 IYVGKASK
-43 LKNRVSSYFNKSNDN
+43 LKNRVSSYFNKTSNN
-58 DLKLNLLKENI
+58 DLRLNLLRENI
-69 HDFEIY
+69 NDFEIY
-75 ITNTSNEALLLESSL
+75 ITNTNNEALLLESSL

-117 HYPIIQFTRN
+117 NYPIIQFTRN
-127 IKIKNLDRI
+127 INIKNLDRI
-136 RLFGPFSKAKEVR
+136 RLFGPFAKAKEVR
-149 KTLSVINSLFPYRSC
+149 KTLSIINSLFPYRSC
-164 TKKITGNDSSPCLDY
+164 TKKITGNDASPCLDY

-194 EEYEEV
+194 EEYEGV
-200 IKDVIKFLEGDHKF
+200 IKDVVKFLEGDHKF
-214 VIRKL
+214 VINKL
-219 NQDMLNASENKMY
+219 NQDMVYASENMMY
-232 ERAARIRDQIQS
+232 ERAARIRDQIES

-259 KIIDYIGITQSD
+259 KVIDYIGITPSE

-286 SDSIKFMMEGTENS
+286 SDSIKFIMEGTENR

-311 QYYLEKTNKPNIV
+311 QYYLEKVNKPNIV
-324 VLQELPEEKFVNNSI
+324 VLQELPEIKFINNSI
-339 NKKSKKKMK
+339 NNNTKKKMK

-383 NVLNV
+383 NVLNI

-395 EKTPYRIECFDI
+395 EKAPERIECFDI
-407 SNMHGKNSVGSM
+407 SNIQGKNSVGSM
-419 VVFNNGQPDKKQ
+419 VVFYNGQPDKKQ

-440 NKIDDY
+440 NKVDDY

-462 NNVPTSQTNDMDK
+462 NNISSVKDNDMNK

-488 HLAAGLQVLLELG
+488 HLSAGLQVLLELG

-526 NISPKSTEGILLQN
+526 NISPKSSEGILLQN

-551 YHRKLRSKQFL
+551 YHRKLRSKELL
-562 NNSLEE
+562 NNSLND
-568 IPGIGKKT
+568 IHGLGIKT
-576 ISNLLLKYG
+576 INNLLLKYG
-585 TIKNIKRAKL
+585 TINNIKHA
-595 NDLLLV
+595 NIDDLILV
-601 RGVSNKLAQN
+601 RGVSHELAQN

>member
-1 MINLSNSKKT
+1 
-11 FQNRLDLIP
+11 
-20 NNPGVYIMKDIHSKI
+20 MKDIHSKI

-43 LKNRVSSYFNKSNDN
+43 LKNRVSSYFNKTNDN

-214 VIRKL
+214 VIKKL
-219 NQDMLNASENKMY
+219 NQDMLEASENKMY

-281 RFSNL
+281 RYSNL
-286 SDSIKFMMEGTENS
+286 SDSMKFIMEGTENS
-300 SLKDIIHAFIN
+300 SLKEIIHAFIN

-324 VLQELPEEKFVNNSI
+324 VLQELPEEEFVNNSI

-462 NNVPTSQTNDMDK
+462 NNIPTEKTNDMDK

>member
-1 MINLSNSKKT
+1 MINLSHSKKT
-11 FQNRLDLIP
+11 FQNRLNLIP
-20 NNPGVYIMKDIHSKI
+20 NNPGVYVMKDIHEKI
-35 IYVGKASN
+35 IYVGKASK
-43 LKNRVSSYFNKSNDN
+43 LKNRVSSYFNKTSNN
-58 DLKLNLLKENI
+58 DLKLNLLRDNI
-69 HDFEIY
+69 NDFEIY
-75 ITNTSNEALLLESSL
+75 ITNTNNEALLLESSL

-117 HYPIIQFTRN
+117 NYPIIQFTRN
-127 IKIKNLDRI
+127 INIKNLDRI
-136 RLFGPFSKAKEVR
+136 RLFGPFAKAKEVR
-149 KTLSVINSLFPYRSC
+149 KTLSIINSLFPYRSC
-164 TKKITGNDSSPCLDY
+164 TKKITGNDTSPCLDY

-194 EEYEEV
+194 EEYEGV
-200 IKDVIKFLEGDHKF
+200 IKDVVKFLEGDHKF
-214 VIRKL
+214 VINKL
-219 NQDMLNASENKMY
+219 NQDMIYASENMMY
-232 ERAARIRDQIQS
+232 ERAARIRDQIES

-259 KIIDYIGITQSD
+259 KVIDYIGITPSE

-286 SDSIKFMMEGTENS
+286 SDSIKFIMEGTENR

-311 QYYLEKTNKPNIV
+311 QYYLEKVNKPNIV
-324 VLQELPEEKFVNNSI
+324 VLQELPETKFINNSI
-339 NKKSKKKMK
+339 NNNTKKKMK

-383 NVLNV
+383 NVLNI

-395 EKTPYRIECFDI
+395 EKAPERIECFDI
-407 SNMHGKNSVGSM
+407 SNIQGKNSVGSM
-419 VVFNNGQPDKKQ
+419 VVFYNGQPDKKQ

-440 NKIDDY
+440 NKVDDY

-462 NNVPTSQTNDMDK
+462 NNISSLKDNDMNK

-488 HLAAGLQVLLELG
+488 HLTAGLQVLLELG

-526 NISPKSTEGILLQN
+526 NISPKSSEGILLQN

-551 YHRKLRSKQFL
+551 YHRKLRSKELL
-562 NNSLEE
+562 NNSLND
-568 IPGIGKKT
+568 IHGLGIKT
-576 ISNLLLKYG
+576 INNLLLKYG
-585 TIKNIKRAKL
+585 TINNIKHA
-595 NDLLLV
+595 NIDDLILV
-601 RGVSNKLAQN
+601 RGVSHELAQN

>member
-1 MINLSNSKKT
+1 
-11 FQNRLDLIP
+11 
-20 NNPGVYIMKDIHSKI
+20 MKDIHSKI

-43 LKNRVSSYFNKSNDN
+43 LKNRVSSYFNKTNEN

-117 HYPIIQFTRN
+117 NYPIIQFTRN
-127 IKIKNLDRI
+127 IKIKNLDSI

-149 KTLSVINSLFPYRSC
+149 KTLSVINTLFPYRSC

-200 IKDVIKFLEGDHKF
+200 IKDVIKFLDGDHKF
-214 VIRKL
+214 VIKKL

-281 RFSNL
+281 RYSNL
-286 SDSIKFMMEGTENS
+286 SDSMKFIMEGTENS
-300 SLKDIIHAFIN
+300 SLKEIIHAFIN

-324 VLQELPEEKFVNNSI
+324 VLQELPEEEFVNNSI

-363 AIENSKYNIEHINK
+363 AIQNSKYNIEHINK

-407 SNMHGKNSVGSM
+407 SNMQGKNSVGSM

-462 NNVPTSQTNDMDK
+462 NNVTTSKTNDMDK

-488 HLAAGLQVLLELG
+488 HLATGLQVLLELG

-562 NNSLEE
+562 NNSLED

-585 TIKNIKRAKL
+585 TIKNIKHAKL

>member
-1 MINLSNSKKT
+1 
-11 FQNRLDLIP
+11 
-20 NNPGVYIMKDIHSKI
+20 MKDIHEKV

-43 LKNRVSSYFNKSNDN
+43 LKNRVSSYFNKTSNN
-58 DLKLNLLKENI
+58 DLKLNLLRENI
-69 HDFEIY
+69 NDFEIY
-75 ITNTSNEALLLESSL
+75 ITNTNNEALLLESSL

-102 KDDKSYPYIMIDLNQ
+102 KDDKTYPYIMIDLNQ
-117 HYPIIQFTRN
+117 DYPIIQFTRN
-127 IKIKNLDRI
+127 INIKNLDRI

-149 KTLSVINSLFPYRSC
+149 KTLSIINALFPYRSC
-164 TKKITGNDSSPCLDY
+164 TKKITGNDPRPCLDY

-194 EEYEEV
+194 KEYEEV
-200 IKDVIKFLEGDHKF
+200 IKDVVKFLEGDHKF
-214 VIRKL
+214 VINKL
-219 NQDMLNASENKMY
+219 NQEMVYASENMMY

-259 KIIDYIGITQSD
+259 KVIDYIGITPSE

-286 SDSIKFMMEGTENS
+286 SDSIKFIMEGTKNR

-311 QYYLEKTNKPNIV
+311 QYYLEKVNKPNIV
-324 VLQELPEEKFVNNSI
+324 VLQELPEIKFINDSI
-339 NKKSKKKMK
+339 NNNTKKKMK

-377 KKNDTD
+377 KKSDTD
-383 NVLNV
+383 NVLNI

-395 EKTPYRIECFDI
+395 EKAPERIECFDI
-407 SNMHGKNSVGSM
+407 SNIQGKNSVGSM
-419 VVFNNGQPDKKQ
+419 VVFYNGQPDKKQ

-440 NKIDDY
+440 NKVDDY

-462 NNVPTSQTNDMDK
+462 NNISSAKDNDMNK

-488 HLAAGLQVLLELG
+488 HLTTGLQVLLELG
-501 LSAFPIASIA
+501 LSALPIASIA

-526 NISPKSTEGILLQN
+526 NISPKSSEGMLLQN

-551 YHRKLRSKQFL
+551 YHRKLRSKGLL
-562 NNSLEE
+562 NNSLND
-568 IPGIGKKT
+568 IHGLGIKT
-576 ISNLLLKYG
+576 INNLLLKYG
-585 TIKNIKRAKL
+585 TINNIKHT
-595 NDLLLV
+595 NIDDLILV
-601 RGVSNKLAQN
+601 RGVSHELAQN
-611 ILQELNK
+611 ILQELNN

>member
-1 MINLSNSKKT
+1 MINLSHSKQT
-11 FQNRLDLIP
+11 FQNRINLIP
-20 NNPGVYIMKDIHSKI
+20 NNPGVYIMKDIHNKI

-43 LKNRVSSYFNKSNDN
+43 LKNRVSSYFNKTNDN

-69 HDFEIY
+69 YDFEIF

-117 HYPIIQFTRN
+117 KYPIIQFTRN
-127 IKIKNLDRI
+127 INIKNLDRI

-149 KTLSVINSLFPYRSC
+149 KTLSIINSLFPYRSC
-164 TKKITGNDSSPCLDY
+164 TKKITGNDASPCLDY
-179 HLKRCIAPCISACTK
+179 HLKRCIAPCISACSK
-194 EEYEEV
+194 EEYEDV
-200 IKDVIKFLEGDHKF
+200 IRDVIKFLEGDHKF
-214 VIRKL
+214 VVNKL
-219 NQDMLNASENKMY
+219 NQDMLYAAENKMY
-232 ERAARIRDQIQS
+232 ERAARIRDQILS

-259 KIIDYIGITQSD
+259 KIIDYIGITESD

-286 SDSIKFMMEGTENS
+286 SDSIKFIMEGTENS

-324 VLQELPEEKFVNNSI
+324 VLQELPEENFVNNSI
-339 NKKSKKKMK
+339 NIKTKKKMK

-363 AIENSKYNIEHINK
+363 AIENSKYNIEHIHK

-383 NVLNV
+383 NVLNI

-395 EKTPYRIECFDI
+395 EKIPQRIECFDI
-407 SNMHGKNSVGSM
+407 SNMQGENSVGSM

-446 LMMKEML
+446 LMMKEMM

-462 NNVPTSQTNDMDK
+462 NNITVDNVNDMDK

-488 HLAAGLQVLLELG
+488 HLAVGLQVLLELG
-501 LSAFPIASIA
+501 LSYLPIASIA

-562 NNSLEE
+562 SNPLED
-568 IPGIGKKT
+568 IHGIGKKT
-576 ISNLLLKYG
+576 ISNLLSQYG
-585 TIKNIKRAKL
+585 TIKNIKHAKL
-595 NDLLLV
+595 NDLILV
-601 RGVSNKLAQN
+601 RGVTHKLAQN

>member
-1 MINLSNSKKT
+1 
-11 FQNRLDLIP
+11 
-20 NNPGVYIMKDIHSKI
+20 MKDIHEKI
-35 IYVGKASN
+35 IYVGKASK
-43 LKNRVSSYFNKSNDN
+43 LKNRVSSYFNKTSNN
-58 DLKLNLLKENI
+58 DLKLNLLRDNI
-69 HDFEIY
+69 NDFEIY
-75 ITNTSNEALLLESSL
+75 ITNTNNEALLLESSL

-117 HYPIIQFTRN
+117 NYPIIQFTRN
-127 IKIKNLDRI
+127 INIKNLDRI
-136 RLFGPFSKAKEVR
+136 RLFGPFAKAKEVR
-149 KTLSVINSLFPYRSC
+149 KTLSIINSLFPYRSC
-164 TKKITGNDSSPCLDY
+164 TKKITGNDTSPCLDY

-194 EEYEEV
+194 EEYEGV
-200 IKDVIKFLEGDHKF
+200 IKDVVKFLEGDHKF
-214 VIRKL
+214 VINKL
-219 NQDMLNASENKMY
+219 NQDMIYASENMMY
-232 ERAARIRDQIQS
+232 ERAARIRDQIES

-259 KIIDYIGITQSD
+259 KVIDYIGITPSE

-286 SDSIKFMMEGTENS
+286 SDSIKFIMEGTENR

-311 QYYLEKTNKPNIV
+311 QYYLEKVNKPNIV
-324 VLQELPEEKFVNNSI
+324 VLQELPETKFINNSI
-339 NKKSKKKMK
+339 NNNTNKKMK

-383 NVLNV
+383 NVLNI

-395 EKTPYRIECFDI
+395 EKAPERIECFDI
-407 SNMHGKNSVGSM
+407 SNIQGKNSVGSM
-419 VVFNNGQPDKKQ
+419 VVFYNGQPDKKQ

-440 NKIDDY
+440 NKVDDY

-462 NNVPTSQTNDMDK
+462 NNISSLKDNDMNK

-488 HLAAGLQVLLELG
+488 HLTAGLQVLLELG

-526 NISPKSTEGILLQN
+526 NISPKSSEGILLQN

-551 YHRKLRSKQFL
+551 YHRKLRSKELL
-562 NNSLEE
+562 NNSLND
-568 IPGIGKKT
+568 IHGLGIKT
-576 ISNLLLKYG
+576 INNLLLKYG
-585 TIKNIKRAKL
+585 TINNIKHA
-595 NDLLLV
+595 NIDDLILV
-601 RGVSNKLAQN
+601 RGVSHELAQN

>member
-1 MINLSNSKKT
+1 
-11 FQNRLDLIP
+11 
-20 NNPGVYIMKDIHSKI
+20 MKDIHSKI

-462 NNVPTSQTNDMDK
+462 NNAPTSQTNDMDK

-568 IPGIGKKT
+568 IPGIGEKT

>member
-1 MINLSNSKKT
+1 
-11 FQNRLDLIP
+11 
-20 NNPGVYIMKDIHSKI
+20 MKDIHEKI
-35 IYVGKASN
+35 IYVGKASK
-43 LKNRVSSYFNKSNDN
+43 LKNRVSSYFNKTSNN
-58 DLKLNLLKENI
+58 DLRLNLLRENI
-69 HDFEIY
+69 NDFEIY
-75 ITNTSNEALLLESSL
+75 ITNTNNEALLLESSL

-117 HYPIIQFTRN
+117 NYPIIQFTRN
-127 IKIKNLDRI
+127 INIKNLDRI
-136 RLFGPFSKAKEVR
+136 RLFGPFAKAKEVR
-149 KTLSVINSLFPYRSC
+149 KTLSIINSLFPYRSC
-164 TKKITGNDSSPCLDY
+164 TKKITGNDASPCLDY

-194 EEYEEV
+194 EEYEGV
-200 IKDVIKFLEGDHKF
+200 IKDVVKFLEGDHKF
-214 VIRKL
+214 VINKL
-219 NQDMLNASENKMY
+219 NQDMVYASENMMY
-232 ERAARIRDQIQS
+232 ERAARIRDQIES

-259 KIIDYIGITQSD
+259 KVIDYIGITPSE

-286 SDSIKFMMEGTENS
+286 SDSIKFIMEGTENR
-300 SLKDIIHAFIN
+300 SLKDIIHAFIK
-311 QYYLEKTNKPNIV
+311 QYYLEKVNKPNIV
-324 VLQELPEEKFVNNSI
+324 VLQELPEIKFINNSI
-339 NKKSKKKMK
+339 NNNTKKKMK

-383 NVLNV
+383 NVLNI

-395 EKTPYRIECFDI
+395 EKAPERIECFDI
-407 SNMHGKNSVGSM
+407 SNIQGKNSVGSM
-419 VVFNNGQPDKKQ
+419 VVFYNGQPDKKQ

-440 NKIDDY
+440 NKVDDY

-462 NNVPTSQTNDMDK
+462 NNISSVKDNDMNK

-488 HLAAGLQVLLELG
+488 HLTAGLQVLLELG

-526 NISPKSTEGILLQN
+526 NISPKSSEGILLQN

-551 YHRKLRSKQFL
+551 YHRKLRSKELL
-562 NNSLEE
+562 NNSLND
-568 IPGIGKKT
+568 IHGLGIKT
-576 ISNLLLKYG
+576 INNLLLKYG
-585 TIKNIKRAKL
+585 TINNIKHA
-595 NDLLLV
+595 NIEDLILV
-601 RGVSNKLAQN
+601 RGVSHELAQN

>member
-1 MINLSNSKKT
+1 
-11 FQNRLDLIP
+11 
-20 NNPGVYIMKDIHSKI
+20 MKDIHSKI

-43 LKNRVSSYFNKSNDN
+43 LKNRVSSYFNKTNEN
-58 DLKLNLLKENI
+58 DLKLNLLKDNI

-75 ITNTSNEALLLESSL
+75 ITNTANEALLLESSL

-117 HYPIIQFTRN
+117 NYPIIQFTRN
-127 IKIKNLDRI
+127 IKIKNLDSI

-149 KTLSVINSLFPYRSC
+149 KTLSVINTLFPYRSC

-200 IKDVIKFLEGDHKF
+200 IKDVIKFLDGDHKF
-214 VIRKL
+214 VIKKL

-281 RFSNL
+281 RYSNL
-286 SDSIKFMMEGTENS
+286 SDSMKFIMEGTENS
-300 SLKDIIHAFIN
+300 SLKEIIHAFIN

-324 VLQELPEEKFVNNSI
+324 VLQELPEEEFVNNSI

-363 AIENSKYNIEHINK
+363 AIQNSKYNIEHINK

-395 EKTPYRIECFDI
+395 ETTPYRIECFDI
-407 SNMHGKNSVGSM
+407 SNMQGKNSVGSM

-462 NNVPTSQTNDMDK
+462 NNVTTSKTNDMDK

-488 HLAAGLQVLLELG
+488 HLATGLQVLLELG

>member
-1 MINLSNSKKT
+1 
-11 FQNRLDLIP
+11 
-20 NNPGVYIMKDIHSKI
+20 MKDIHSKI

-286 SDSIKFMMEGTENS
+286 SDSIKFMMVGTENS

-339 NKKSKKKMK
+339 NTKSKKKMK

-462 NNVPTSQTNDMDK
+462 NNNSTAKTNDMDK

>member
-1 MINLSNSKKT
+1 
-11 FQNRLDLIP
+11 
-20 NNPGVYIMKDIHSKI
+20 MKDIHSKI

-43 LKNRVSSYFNKSNDN
+43 LKNRVSSYFNKTNDN

-214 VIRKL
+214 VIKKL
-219 NQDMLNASENKMY
+219 NQDMLEASENKMY

-324 VLQELPEEKFVNNSI
+324 VLQELP
-339 NKKSKKKMK
+339 
-348 FIVPSIGIKKKLMDL
+348 
-363 AIENSKYNIEHINK
+363 
-377 KKNDTD
+377 
-383 NVLNV
+383 
-388 LKEKLLL
+388 
-395 EKTPYRIECFDI
+395 
-407 SNMHGKNSVGSM
+407 
-419 VVFNNGQPDKKQ
+419 
-431 YRRFKIKIE
+431 
-440 NKIDDY
+440 
-446 LMMKEML
+446 
-453 TRRYSRLLK
+453 
-462 NNVPTSQTNDMDK
+462 
-475 YKPDLILIDGGKG
+475 
-488 HLAAGLQVLLELG
+488 
-501 LSAFPIASIA
+501 
-511 KKHEYIYI
+511 
-519 PYSKEPI
+519 
-526 NISPKSTEGILLQN
+526 
-540 IRDEAHRFAIQ
+540 
-551 YHRKLRSKQFL
+551 
-562 NNSLEE
+562 
-568 IPGIGKKT
+568 
-576 ISNLLLKYG
+576 
-585 TIKNIKRAKL
+585 
-595 NDLLLV
+595 
-601 RGVSNKLAQN
+601 
-611 ILQELNK
+611 

>member
-1 MINLSNSKKT
+1 
-11 FQNRLDLIP
+11 
-20 NNPGVYIMKDIHSKI
+20 MKDIHSKI

-43 LKNRVSSYFNKSNDN
+43 LKNRVSSYFNKTNEN
-58 DLKLNLLKENI
+58 DLKLNLLKDNI

-75 ITNTSNEALLLESSL
+75 ITNTANEALLLESSL

-117 HYPIIQFTRN
+117 NYPIIQFTRN
-127 IKIKNLDRI
+127 IKIKNLDSI

-149 KTLSVINSLFPYRSC
+149 KTLSVINTLFPYRSC

-200 IKDVIKFLEGDHKF
+200 IKDVIKFLDGDHKF
-214 VIRKL
+214 VIKKL

-281 RFSNL
+281 RYSNL
-286 SDSIKFMMEGTENS
+286 SDSMKFIMEGTENS
-300 SLKDIIHAFIN
+300 SLKEIIHAFIN

-324 VLQELPEEKFVNNSI
+324 VLQELPEEEFVNNSI

-363 AIENSKYNIEHINK
+363 AIQNSKYNIEHINK

-395 EKTPYRIECFDI
+395 ETTPYRIECFDI
-407 SNMHGKNSVGSM
+407 SNMQGKNSVGSM

-462 NNVPTSQTNDMDK
+462 NNVTTSKTNDMDK

-488 HLAAGLQVLLELG
+488 HLATGLQVLLELG

-562 NNSLEE
+562 NNSLED

-585 TIKNIKRAKL
+585 TIKNIKHAKL

>member
-1 MINLSNSKKT
+1 
-11 FQNRLDLIP
+11 
-20 NNPGVYIMKDIHSKI
+20 MKDIHSKI

-43 LKNRVSSYFNKSNDN
+43 LKNRVSSYFNKTNDN

-462 NNVPTSQTNDMDK
+462 NNAPTSQTNDMDK